1 MKYFSRRIANRW
13 NHLDQHVVDVLSIN
27 SFKNKLQQ
35 IRETRIGFYGSPQK
49 TLRASP
55 VDWPQLRPQQVKNQV
70 KRCKVVRVTVI
81 GMFTLTLSLT
91 VGSCC

>member
-1 MKYFSRRIANRW
+1 MDPRK
-13 NHLDQHVVDVLSIN
+13 
-27 SFKNKLQQ
+27 
-35 IRETRIGFYGSPQK
+35 K